1 MITLITLTIGLFIG
15 AFIGFIA
22 AAVLAMGKYSD
33 ESSSKSFADWLKLG
47 VYLDERHFGLRPSQI
62 FDYIQFSRE
71 EGYGRESVIV
81 Q

>member
-33 ESSSKSFADWLKLG
+33 ESASKSFAEWVNLKF
-47 VYLDERHFGLRPSQI
+47 YLVERHFGLRHS
-62 FDYIQFSRE
+62 
-71 EGYGRESVIV
+71 
-81 Q
+81 

>member
-33 ESSSKSFADWLKLG
+33 ESASKSFADWLKLG
-47 VYLDERHFGLRPSQI
+47 VCLDERHFGLPPS
-62 FDYIQFSRE
+62 
-71 EGYGRESVIV
+71 
-81 Q
+81 